1 MTDLNFP
8 VYEVKHLDGRIEY
21 VSGRDEA
28 IFLRD
33 HPEIAKEKE
42 QRMTLKWHKE
52 EFLTLTGTQAVKF
65 KMATDLVP
73 NLAAVYARLNV
84 SQAQVIELAPTGQE
98 LLARKL
104 AAIAPLL
111 LGLAVLFLILEI
123 KSPGFGL
130 FISLSGICFAAFFAF
145 QYWLHLASHVE
156 VVILVLALVAIAVD
170 LWFGLTGGI
179 LAACGAALFLM
190 GTVLLF
196 MPQDISFGDSSRL
209 FRLLGGA
216 LVQSLVACSI
226 IVIGIVILIAALP
239 KLPWIKRVSAMVDL
253 PTGDAL
259 KPTMQGEGLI
269 GTIAVVESELRPA
282 GSVHIGGQNRSAVSQ
297 HGEFLAV
304 GTKVRVEGAN
314 FGDLVVRPLR
324 SDETA

>member
-1 MTDLNFP
+1 
-8 VYEVKHLDGRIEY
+8 
-21 VSGRDEA
+21 
-28 IFLRD
+28 
-33 HPEIAKEKE
+33 
-42 QRMTLKWHKE
+42 
-52 EFLTLTGTQAVKF
+52 
-65 KMATDLVP
+65 MATALVP

-84 SQAQVIELAPTGQE
+84 PQAQVIELAPTGQE

-111 LGLAVLFLILEI
+111 LGLAVLFLILEL

-282 GSVHIGGQNRSAVSQ
+282 GSVQIGGHSRSAVSQ